1 MKYYAVKGVDFENI
15 YNSWDEAKKVISE
28 ISGPKYK
35 AFSTLEEAEAFL
47 RGEELFDS
55 ITEPKCYIDGSF
67 DQNTDKYSFGGV
79 LIINNEPIEFKRSF
93 GPDEYSQYRNVSGE
107 IRGTAYIVNYCQKRG
122 ITRLHIF
129 YDYIG
134 IEKWYKMEWKAN
146 TNIAIRYVEFAKS
159 MDGKIEV
166 IFHKVKS
173 HTNNKY
179 NERADKLAKEALGIL

>member
-15 YNSWDEAKKVISE
+15 YESWDEAKNVISN
-28 ISGPKYK
+28 ISNPKYK
-35 AFSTLEEAEAFL
+35 SFSTRDEALAFL

-55 ITEPKCYIDGSF
+55 ITEPKCYIDGSYNQTN
-67 DQNTDKYSFGGV
+67 DTYSFGGI
-79 LIINNEPIEFKRSF
+79 LIINNDAIEFKRAF

-107 IRGTAYIVNYCQKRG
+107 IRGTAYIINYCQKKG
-122 ITRLHIF
+122 INKLHIF

-146 TNIAIRYVEFAKS
+146 TEIAIRYQDFAKS
-159 MDGKIEV
+159 MNGKIEV

-173 HTNNKY
+173 HTNNLY